1 MISFQDSHLKCNSS
15 FNFQYFDLMSSE
27 EVLKTISMLS
37 IVPDFLFFN
46 CYVLSPFYKKKIQI
60 FVK

>member
-1 MISFQDSHLKCNSS
+1 
-15 FNFQYFDLMSSE
+15 MSSE

-46 CYVLSPFYKKKIQI
+46 CYVLSPFYKKNSNLCKIGI
-60 FVK
+60 KKKAKIKNPEHRNNILNLL